1 MIRRGGYP
9 EIRLL
14 VWLAI
19 AALAVVLV
27 TFGAPILAS
36 FSDLAIVFF
45 LAWLLAFLI
54 RPVAL
59 SVSRVLGRQRYGID
73 VAVAYVIVGLTTTAL
88 IAAVA
93 ISIVQ
98 SIGDLSASQSSVAD
112 LLVARLAPLQ
122 SQLDAAGLAWITPG
136 DWLKGALE
144 SFDSGSSG
152 GLNAIGGVVGPLAGA
167 LGTLAIVVFMS
178 VYIASDRDRLQAEI
192 EHLVPLRYRHALE
205 VSEEAIG
212 HSFGGFVRGQVAM
225 GIAYGVVAFLVSL
238 VLGLPYAPLIGF
250 AVAVIQTIPYF
261 GQLIS
266 WAPPV
271 VAALLF
277 QPDALL
283 PALAIMGV
291 GLVVLGNVIQP
302 RVIGSAVGL
311 SPLSVL
317 VAVLIGGK
325 VAGVLGAVFA
335 VPIAAAVLAIA
346 HALRSEASDPP
357 APATT
362 ETPVQP
368 EPGSAVN

>member
-19 AALAVVLV
+19 TVLAVALV

-59 SVSRVLGRQRYGID
+59 SVSRVLGTQRYGID

-88 IAAVA
+88 IAAVS
-93 ISIVQ
+93 ISLIQ
-98 SIGDLSASQSSVAD
+98 SIGDLTASQTSVAD
-112 LLVARLAPLQ
+112 LLGARLAPLQ

-136 DWLKGALE
+136 DWLKGALA
-144 SFDSGSSG
+144 SFDAGSSG

-178 VYIASDRDRLQAEI
+178 VYIAADRDRLQAEI
-192 EHLVPLRYRHALE
+192 ERLVPLRYQHALE

-225 GIAYGVVAFLVSL
+225 GIAYGAVAFVVSL

-283 PALAIMGV
+283 PTLVIMGV
-291 GLVVLGNVIQP
+291 GMVVLANVIQP

-317 VAVLIGGK
+317 IAVLIGGK

-335 VPIAAAVLAIA
+335 VPIAAAALAIA
-346 HALRSEASDPP
+346 HALRSEALDRP
-357 APATT
+357 ALAGN
-362 ETPVQP
+362 EAPVQP
-368 EPGSAVN
+368 EPGSAVD